1 MKSKVA
7 LLSLVSLLFT
17 VAASAQGIENDDMY
31 FNSKDRAKLN
41 ATKRSEVSYASIK
54 KTKKQTVR

>member
-1 MKSKVA
+1 MKSKGV

-17 VAASAQGIENDDMY
+17 VAALAQGIENDDMY

-41 ATKRSEVSYASIK
+41 AAKASEGFGEHQKDQEANGA
-54 KTKKQTVR
+54 

>member
-1 MKSKVA
+1 MKTKVV
-7 LLSLVSLLFT
+7 LLGLASLLFT

-41 ATKRSEVSYASIK
+41 ARQNE
-54 KTKKQTVR
+54 